1 MRKQKCGSTLTLH
14 DSFPNP
20 YSNTAQ
26 SMLRARPVAMVSPA
40 QWLRNTRLSLAGQI
54 LILGKGWGMME

>member
-1 MRKQKCGSTLTLH
+1 MRKQKYGSTLTLH

-26 SMLRARPVAMVSPA
+26 SMLRRARPVAMVSPA
-40 QWLRNTRLSLAGQI
+40 QWLRNTSLAGQI